1 MLRHSLN
8 MHLRRGKVGVLIIAV
23 VFACSSVHWGPDAE
37 NNFRSSPSPMNE
49 NVGGLVGGKAGG
61 ESEALLKR
69 ESRVTD
75 SDKSD
80 CIQLARTSSL
90 MSKELAEKL
99 AGGLCRVSRPGEGS
113 SMSG

>member
-1 MLRHSLN
+1 

-23 VFACSSVHWGPDAE
+23 VFACSSVHWAPEAE

-49 NVGGLVGGKAGG
+49 NVEGLVGGKAGG

-99 AGGLCRVSRPGEGS
+99 AGGLCRVSRTGEGS

>member
-1 MLRHSLN
+1 
-8 MHLRRGKVGVLIIAV
+8 MHLRRGKVGVLIITV
-23 VFACSSVHWGPDAE
+23 VFACSSVNWATEAE
-37 NNFRSSPSPMNE
+37 NNFRWSPSPINE
-49 NVGGLVGGKAGG
+49 NVEGLIGGKSGG

-90 MSKELAEKL
+90 MSKELVEKL
-99 AGGLCRVSRPGEGS
+99 ARGLIGCSPPWPREES